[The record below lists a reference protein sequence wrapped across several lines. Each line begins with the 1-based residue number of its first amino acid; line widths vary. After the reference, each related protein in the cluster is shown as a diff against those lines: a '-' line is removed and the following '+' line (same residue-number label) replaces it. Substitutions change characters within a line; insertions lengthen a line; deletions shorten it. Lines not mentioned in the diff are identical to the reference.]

1 MLTCGC
7 NCLFHLEQN
16 NNDFDSTIQSAL
28 MTQLSS
34 EYPDVSFASCM
45 IDAVADKVKTQALEV
60 CFVYAKNTK
69 VSDFQTSLIGGG
81 LFLKFHFFIFL
92 HLSSRPENKIQH
104 FFCFADEEEIK
115 KEIREHLAEAD
126 NYKRSIFDDIEDD
139 ENGYNYDDDQDANSN
154 SNSHNQN
161 GDDGDDKPPNL
172 DND

>member
-34 EYPDVSFASCM
+34 EFPDVSFASCM

-92 HLSSRPENKIQH
+92 HLSSRPENKIQ
-104 FFCFADEEEIK
+104 
-115 KEIREHLAEAD
+115 
-126 NYKRSIFDDIEDD
+126 
-139 ENGYNYDDDQDANSN
+139 
-154 SNSHNQN
+154 
-161 GDDGDDKPPNL
+161 
-172 DND
+172 